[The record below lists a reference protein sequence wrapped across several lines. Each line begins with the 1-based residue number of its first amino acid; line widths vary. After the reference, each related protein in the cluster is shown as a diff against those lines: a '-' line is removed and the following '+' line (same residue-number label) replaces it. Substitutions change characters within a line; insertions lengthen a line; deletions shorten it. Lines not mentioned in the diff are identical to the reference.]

1 MMQVLTVDEAI
12 HALQEP
18 LVRANYR
25 LPVESVDIDCAYGR
39 VLANTVQAQL
49 AYPPFRR
56 SAMDGIAVAFQEGT
70 EVYRIVT
77 SIGAGETFQG
87 TLAPGEGIRIMT
99 GAMVPDS
106 ADVVVVKEVLT
117 WLSDTEVKVPNNI
130 QVGQH
135 ILLPGED
142 IQVGQELVPANTVL
156 EAAQVGL
163 LAGQGVS
170 AVSVYRKPR
179 VIVLTTGREVTDP
192 HETLPVGSIY
202 NSNRYLL
209 EGALRALGVEVVS
222 LCHLSDAPEALEE
235 NIALL
240 RHTVVSEG
248 PVDMII
254 STGGVSVGDFDTM
267 PALYEALGAT
277 TLYRRLQMRPGAA
290 SFGGVIVNGEQR
302 TWCMG
307 LSGNPTAAMNQFYL
321 LVAPLLRALE
331 GHGDGHGW
339 MTCHMGEEIDK
350 KHPLDRYIQGR
361 IAYEDGKCWF
371 YPNLGMTSGG
381 ILSLASANGLVKI
394 DKNSDPITRGALVK
408 VLHFS
413 I

>member
-12 HALQEP
+12 QALQEP
-18 LVRANYR
+18 LVRENYR
-25 LPVESVDIDCAYGR
+25 LPVESVDIDGAYGR

-56 SAMDGIAVAFQEGT
+56 SAMDGIAVAFEDGT
-70 EVYRIVT
+70 DVYRIVT

-142 IQVGQELVPANTVL
+142 IQIGQNLVPANTVL

-192 HETLPVGSIY
+192 HEKLPVGNIY

-209 EGALRALGVEVVS
+209 EGALCALGVEVVS

-240 RHTVVSEG
+240 RRTVVSEG

-290 SFGGVIVNGEQR
+290 SFGGVIVNGAQR

-331 GHGDGHGW
+331 GHGDSHGW
-339 MTCHMGEEIDK
+339 MTCHMDTYKDGLHTKMENVGF
-350 KHPLDRYIQGR
+350 IQT
-361 IAYEDGKCWF
+361 W
-371 YPNLGMTSGG
+371 
-381 ILSLASANGLVKI
+381 V
-394 DKNSDPITRGALVK
+394 
-408 VLHFS
+408 
-413 I
+413 

>member
-12 HALQEP
+12 HTLQEP
-18 LVRANYR
+18 LVRENYR
-25 LPVESVDIDCAYGR
+25 LPLESVDIDCAYGR

-56 SAMDGIAVAFQEGT
+56 SAMDGIAIAYQKGIE
-70 EVYRIVT
+70 EYRIVT

-106 ADVVVVKEVLT
+106 ADAVVVKEVLT
-117 WLSDTEVKVPNNI
+117 WLSDTEVKVPNTI

-142 IQVGQELVPANTVL
+142 IQIGQELVAAGTVL

-163 LAGQGVS
+163 LAGQGFNS
-170 AVSVYRKPR
+170 VSVYRRPR
-179 VIVLTTGREVTDP
+179 VVVLTTGREVTDP
-192 HETLPVGSIY
+192 HEALPVGSIY

-222 LCHLSDAPEALEE
+222 VCHLSDAPDTLEE
-235 NIALL
+235 NIDAL
-240 RHTVVSEG
+240 RRTMDTET

-267 PALYEALGAT
+267 PALYEALGAS

-290 SFGGVIVNGEQR
+290 SFGGLIVNGTHR

-321 LVAPLLRALE
+321 LVAPLLRAL
-331 GHGDGHGW
+331 GGCGDRYGW
-339 MTCHMGEEIDK
+339 MTCHIGAGIDK

-361 IAYEDGKCWF
+361 IFYEDGKCWF

-381 ILSLASANGLVKI
+381 ILSLATANGLVKI
-394 DKNSDPITRGALVK
+394 DKNSDPLERGALVK
-408 VLHFS
+408 VLPFS
-413 I
+413 T